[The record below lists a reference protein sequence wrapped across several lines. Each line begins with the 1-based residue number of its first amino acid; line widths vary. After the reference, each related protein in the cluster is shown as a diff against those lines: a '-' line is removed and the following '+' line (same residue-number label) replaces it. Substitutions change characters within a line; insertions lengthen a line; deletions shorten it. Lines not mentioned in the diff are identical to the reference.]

1 MSVGSEALNKTR
13 EVTWPLFDR
22 LFDTVSDAY
31 ALTQSTED
39 EYVGTVLER
48 QETLER
54 RLPKMGFQRTPVSSL
69 KIRFDGN
76 VSDGSWVYR
85 DSLFAGKQL
94 HVVLHELTDSD
105 GVDVYAHVEDN
116 WIRHP
121 LGHLRRSQYD
131 AQAGVQSVRRLFD
144 SQESADEQFRYETEP
159 RYRRDS
165 QWLLYAIHLVSK
177 SAARKLQQWL
187 SDWKP
192 RKSADHVS
200 TEAG

>member
-1 MSVGSEALNKTR
+1 MSVASETLNKTR
-13 EVTWPLFDR
+13 ELVWPLFDR
-22 LFDTVSDAY
+22 LFRTMSGTY

-48 QETLER
+48 QETLEQ
-54 RLPKMGFQRTPVSSL
+54 RLPRMGFQRTPMSSL

-76 VSDGSWVYR
+76 ISDGSWVYR
-85 DSLFAGKQL
+85 SSLFADKQL
-94 HVVLHELTDSD
+94 HVVLHELQDSD

-121 LGHLRRSQYD
+121 LGHLRRSNYD
-131 AQAGVQSVRRLFD
+131 AQQGVRSVRDLFD
-144 SQESADEQFRYETEP
+144 SQTSTDDEFSYVTEP

-165 QWLLYAIHLVSK
+165 QWFLYAVHLVSK
-177 SAARKLQQWL
+177 SAARRLQQWH

-192 RKSADHVS
+192 VKSVDHIDAD
-200 TEAG
+200 TG